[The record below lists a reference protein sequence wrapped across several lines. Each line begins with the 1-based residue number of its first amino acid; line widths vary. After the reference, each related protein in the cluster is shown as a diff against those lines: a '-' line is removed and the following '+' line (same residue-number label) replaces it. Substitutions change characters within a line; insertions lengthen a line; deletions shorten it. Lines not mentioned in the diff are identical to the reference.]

1 MNAVE
6 SELLERESEDRREQG
21 LVKLVINGLQIQIEQ
36 YVRMHVLF

>member
-6 SELLERESEDRREQG
+6 SELLERESEDRGEQG

-36 YVRMHVLF
+36 YVRIHVLL